1 MGRENMKKYVLL
13 LAFTVAAAMW
23 VLIIPIIKDIGAVSV
38 NAIEAKYSHISSDV
52 TCSGTVEAASRQ
64 SFVYGYPIKLEKVY
78 VKIGDKVTT
87 GQKLADID
95 KNSTLE
101 ALKTLTSASGSYTSG
116 ADASSSSQ
124 DTSSSSVQQYYD
136 LASKYAEYADGE
148 MSQSDAYNDIL
159 SSVDASHSAAVSSDG
174 TILVPD
180 SIYAGINGTVT
191 YIGEA
196 DGTYSQSQT
205 PLAVIMNMDTL
216 KVKAQV
222 DENSLSGIKAGQ
234 RAKISGPAMSKSKTG
249 KITQIYPSA
258 SASLSETGT
267 RKTTVTVI
275 IAIDSDGVIPGLSAD
290 VTISTNESD
299 HAVVLPYTAIGEDM
313 SNCKYVYLYSNGKA
327 IKRNISTGREY
338 ENSVE
343 VTSGVSR
350 GDLVISGPDSI
361 KKGREKIRLRSVEK
375 S

>member
-38 NAIEAKYSHISSDV
+38 NAIEARYSHISSDV

-101 ALKTLTSASGSYTSG
+101 VLKTLTSASGSYTSG
-116 ADASSSSQ
+116 ADASSPSQ

-136 LASKYAEYADGE
+136 LASKYADDE

-159 SSVDASHSAAVSSDG
+159 SSVEASHSAAVSSDG

-216 KVKAQV
+216 EVKAQV
-222 DENSLSGIKAGQ
+222 DENSLSGIQAGQ
-234 RAKISGPAMSKSKTG
+234 RVKVSGPAMSKSKTG
-249 KITQIYPSA
+249 RITQIYPSA

-290 VTISTNESD
+290 VAISTNESD

-343 VTSGVSR
+343 VTSGVSS